1 MWLCHFRLIHDIYT
15 TWKLPFKTG
24 MFKWVK
30 IIFKVKWFT
39 WIGWVVFY
47 NISFIFSNKTL
58 DVELKQY
65 CLMWTVAGIYKE
77 VESEDELIM
86 LLEPEPQFSSSS
98 AGASSPS
105 RTLSYASHSCRQKHT
120 SIRVK
125 FIDEIWGF
133 VLLWYSKKKTSCS
146 VYTSR
151 NFWGLEIK
159 CKKLQFQ
166 MWIDP
171 HRLPC

>member
-1 MWLCHFRLIHDIYT
+1 M
-15 TWKLPFKTG
+15 
-24 MFKWVK
+24 VK
-30 IIFKVKWFT
+30 RFI

-47 NISFIFSNKTL
+47 NISFFIFSNKML

-86 LLEPEPQFSSSS
+86 PLEPEPQFSSSS
-98 AGASSPS
+98 VGASSPS

-146 VYTSR
+146 VYTEQEFLRLKNYKVQETSVS
-151 NFWGLEIK
+151 NVNWSSQTSMLKSFWYS
-159 CKKLQFQ
+159 
-166 MWIDP
+166 
-171 HRLPC
+171 

>member
-1 MWLCHFRLIHDIYT
+1 MA
-15 TWKLPFKTG
+15 
-24 MFKWVK
+24 
-30 IIFKVKWFT
+30 KWFI
-39 WIGWVVFY
+39 WIGWIVFY
-47 NISFIFSNKTL
+47 NSFIFSNKTL

-77 VESEDELIM
+77 AESEDELIM
-86 LLEPEPQFSSSS
+86 PLEPEPQFSSSS
-98 AGASSPS
+98 AGASFPS
-105 RTLSYASHSCRQKHT
+105 HTLSYASRSCRQKQT

-125 FIDEIWGF
+125 FIDEIRVF
-133 VLLWYSKKKTSCS
+133 VLLWYSKKKTSFS

-151 NFWGLEIK
+151 NFWGLKMKTKLK